1 MGSTQ
6 LALMCVTGR
15 NLQLDRLVQLINLS
29 PSILSESYTVTN
41 HMSVPVANFAHRTH
55 FCTTGGSGWTPLF
68 SIHSVS
74 HVGWTPSFSIHSVT
88 HVVKFTLGTHIWV
101 DPIVLH
107 TIRHAHCVDPV
118 ILHTFCHARCKVRTR
133 THIWV
138 DPIVLH
144 TIRHAHWVDPII
156 LQSTT

>member
-55 FCTTGGSGWTPLF
+55 FC
-68 SIHSVS
+68 IR
-74 HVGWTPSFSIHSVT
+74 
-88 HVVKFTLGTHIWV
+88 V
-101 DPIVLH
+101 DPVILH
-107 TIRHAHCVDPV
+107 TFCLARWVDPV